1 MKSEKPG
8 TGTYPAEIANI
19 LAQGFWVFLGD
30 RELFVP
36 FQEFPWFADAS
47 VSTILNVRRPQE
59 DHLYWPDLDVD
70 LAVESLEHPE
80 RFPLVCEQSGRSFT
94 GPFLRI
100 SAWRRGRRAAGGL
113 TSNPMRRPGA
123 LGITTEEG
131 HG

>member
-1 MKSEKPG
+1 MKSEKLG

-19 LAQGFWVFLGD
+19 SAQGFWVFLGD

-36 FQEFPWFADAS
+36 FQEFPWFADAP

-80 RFPLVCEQSGRSFT
+80 RFPL
-94 GPFLRI
+94 I
-100 SAWRRGRRAAGGL
+100 WRG
-113 TSNPMRRPGA
+113 
-123 LGITTEEG
+123 
-131 HG
+131 